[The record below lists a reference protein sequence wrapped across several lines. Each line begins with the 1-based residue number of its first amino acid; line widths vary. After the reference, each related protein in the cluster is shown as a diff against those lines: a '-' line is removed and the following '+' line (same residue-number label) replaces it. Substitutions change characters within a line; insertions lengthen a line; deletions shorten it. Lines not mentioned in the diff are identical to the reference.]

1 MKKAK
6 KATLRHTSNPMATDD
21 LPGSPKPIPGRC
33 GSELRNSRKKY
44 GMPRYHTA
52 YPMKGK
58 TRCRIHGGETPTGPA
73 STHWKTGEH
82 PRHFPP
88 NLLERFKFAAAD
100 PELFNLKRD
109 IATVEVLIDEQ
120 INQLEGQSLE
130 DFAASW
136 DGLRVAM
143 AKKDTAQMNQRMQEI
158 DGFRQNV
165 GTVSAALRQV
175 VVLTDQRRKLI
186 ETHFKNMAAS
196 ASALSDAEAA
206 ALFAALT
213 AAVRQEV
220 RDDQIL
226 GRIEVRFTRLVW
238 C

>member
-1 MKKAK
+1 M
-6 KATLRHTSNPMATDD
+6 
-21 LPGSPKPIPGRC
+21 
-33 GSELRNSRKKY
+33 
-44 GMPRYHTA
+44 
-52 YPMKGK
+52 
-58 TRCRIHGGETPTGPA
+58 
-73 STHWKTGEH
+73 
-82 PRHFPP
+82 
-88 NLLERFKFAAAD
+88 
-100 PELFNLKRD
+100 NLKRD

-120 INQLEGQSLE
+120 ITQLEGQSLE

-196 ASALSDAEAA
+196 ASTLSDAEAA

-226 GRIEVRFTRLVW
+226 GRIEVRFTRLVSKAPIQLGSGL
-238 C
+238 